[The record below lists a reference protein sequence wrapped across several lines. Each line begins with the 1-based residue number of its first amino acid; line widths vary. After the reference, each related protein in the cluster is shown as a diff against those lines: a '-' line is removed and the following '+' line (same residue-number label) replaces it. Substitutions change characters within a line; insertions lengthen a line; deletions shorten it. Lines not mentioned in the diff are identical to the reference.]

1 MLGAVTALTSV
12 VKPESITKIL
22 EERIPPAFLAMNR
35 QALELGF
42 ELGAA
47 AA

>member
-1 MLGAVTALTSV
+1 VIALSPV
-12 VKPESITKIL
+12 VKRESITKIL
-22 EERIPPAFLAMNR
+22 DERIPPAFLDMNR